1 MMYIKL
7 RMAHENDWD
16 FILKLRNQFYNIAF
30 FDQKKLITKN
40 EHFEYMQKQ
49 IKNSDFFHWIAS
61 SEKIDVGYIRI
72 LDEDVSIMV
81 EEKFHNK
88 GVGTIMLKLLENEA
102 RSFKIKKMTRIE
114 ITNNGVELLAIYFG
128 LNNLCTC
135 LCCVKYLFDFAS
147 CFLDQ

>member
-1 MMYIKL
+1 MINIKL

-49 IKNSDFFHWIAS
+49 IKNPNFFHWIAS
-61 SEKIDVGYIRI
+61 SEKIDIGYIRI

-102 RSFKIKKMTRIE
+102 RSFKIKKLKAKIKE
-114 ITNNGVELLAIYFG
+114 NNIASLIIFKK
-128 LNNLCTC
+128 NNYIQNNSNYE
-135 LCCVKYLFDFAS
+135 KNIS
-147 CFLDQ
+147 